1 MYRQNALAV
10 TVKLLV
16 KSRLERTV
24 LGQSPSRFRYN
35 TKTSRYKSYC
45 TVAFIPTADRSAQR
59 SESHPL
65 KTHRTVHPRTP
76 IETVD

>member
-45 TVAFIPTADRSAQR
+45 TVAFIPTADGARSA
-59 SESHPL
+59 L
-65 KTHRTVHPRTP
+65 NRTR
-76 IETVD
+76 